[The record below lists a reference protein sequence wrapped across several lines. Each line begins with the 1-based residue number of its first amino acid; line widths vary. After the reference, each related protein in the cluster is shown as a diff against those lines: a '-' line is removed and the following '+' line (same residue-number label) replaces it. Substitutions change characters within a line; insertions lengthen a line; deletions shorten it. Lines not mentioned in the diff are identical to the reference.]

1 MKYAPDARV
10 CELTLESCKGCCLSR
25 LLCVTRT
32 CSRGVRFD
40 LERKL
45 LVPLYLLALHSC
57 SVGPTVIEEVL
68 PGDAAARA
76 LVDTIAAELG
86 RKRAEEDVEF
96 IVAVN
101 EVGTLI
107 HSASVVANDN

>member
-1 MKYAPDARV
+1 
-10 CELTLESCKGCCLSR
+10 
-25 LLCVTRT
+25 
-32 CSRGVRFD
+32 
-40 LERKL
+40 L

-86 RKRAEEDVEF
+86 RKRAEDVEF